1 MRTVLAGGVLVTC
14 DENHTVHAPGDLVLD
29 DDRIAYAGPRYQGH
43 ADARVSAEG
52 RLVMPGLVNA
62 HTHAPMSIFRGLAD
76 DVDLEVFLHERVWP
90 REQKLKPEEVYAGTV
105 LSAVEMLKRGVT
117 TYVDMYFWEEDHA
130 RAALDAGI
138 RAVVTPGILEVG
150 GWEGLVG
157 WEKRLEIV
165 LDFCERWH
173 GNDGRIHTGV
183 APHAPYTVPLE
194 GLREIAAEAKKAG
207 RLVHTHLVET
217 KGERDSF
224 NERNGKSTAAALE
237 SIGFFE
243 ADVLAAHSVWLDDGD
258 AEIYARNGVG
268 VAHCPVSN
276 AKLGCGIARV
286 PALLAAGVRVGLGT
300 DGAATNNKLS
310 LWDELRFAPL
320 LAKVSS
326 GDPKALPAPDALAM
340 ATRMGAE
347 AIRLDVGVLAEGRK
361 ADVAMLRLD
370 DSTVVP
376 IFSERNYVDHLVYS
390 AGAELVDSVWVNGAR
405 VVKGGEVLTVDEA
418 EARRAAQAAALAV
431 TERAGAGQLGSGAV

>member
-1 MRTVLAGGVLVTC
+1 MRTLLAGGVLVTC
-14 DENHTVHAPGDLVLD
+14 DENHAVHAPGDLVLE
-29 DDRIAYAGPRYQGH
+29 DDRIAYAGPRYEGD
-43 ADARVSAEG
+43 ADERLSAEG
-52 RLVMPGLVNA
+52 RLLMPGLVNA

-117 TYVDMYFWEEDHA
+117 TYVDMYFWEEDHT

-138 RAVVTPGILEVG
+138 RAVVTPGILDVG

-157 WEKRLEIV
+157 WEKRLGMV
-165 LDFCERWH
+165 LDFCERWE
-173 GNDGRIHTGV
+173 GTDGRIHTGI

-194 GLREIAAEAKKAG
+194 GLREIAAAARKAG

-237 SIGFFE
+237 EIGFFE
-243 ADVLAAHSVWLDDGD
+243 ADVLAAHSIWLDDGD
-258 AEIYARNGVG
+258 VEIYARNGVA

-276 AKLGCGIARV
+276 AKLGCGIAGV
-286 PALLAAGVRVGLGT
+286 PALLAAGVPVGLGT

-340 ATRMGAE
+340 ATRIGAE
-347 AIRLDVGVLAEGRK
+347 AIRLRAVGVLAEGRK

-376 IFSERNYVDHLVYS
+376 IFTERSYVDHLVYS

-405 VVKGGEVLTVDEA
+405 VVKEGEVLTVDEA

-431 TERAGAGQLGSGAV
+431 TERVGRGS

>member
-1 MRTVLAGGVLVTC
+1 MKTLLAGGVLVTC
-14 DENHTVHAPGDLVLD
+14 DENHTVHAPGDLVLEE
-29 DDRIAYAGPRYQGH
+29 DRIVYAGPRYEGD
-43 ADARVSAEG
+43 ADERLSAEG
-52 RLVMPGLVNA
+52 RLLMPGLVNA

-76 DVDLEVFLHERVWP
+76 DVDLEVFLHERIWP

-117 TYVDMYFWEEDHA
+117 TYVDMYFWEEEHA

-138 RAVVTPGILEVG
+138 RAVVTPGILDVG

-165 LDFCERWH
+165 LEFCERWE
-173 GNDGRIHTGV
+173 GREGRIRTGV

-194 GLREIAAEAKKAG
+194 GLREIATEAKKAG

-217 KGERDSF
+217 KGERDWF

-237 SIGFFE
+237 EIGFFE

-258 AEIYARNGVG
+258 VEIYARNGVG

-286 PALLAAGVRVGLGT
+286 ADLLAAGVRVGLGT

-326 GDPKALPAPDALAM
+326 GDPTALPASDALAM

-347 AIRLDVGVLAEGRK
+347 AIRLPDVGALAEGRK

-370 DSTVVP
+370 DSTAVP
-376 IFSERNYVDHLVYS
+376 IFSEGNYVDHLVYS

-405 VVKGGEVLTVDEA
+405 VVKAGEVLTLDER
-418 EARRAAQAAALAV
+418 EAQRAAQDAALAV
-431 TERAGAGQLGSGAV
+431 TERVGRGS